1 MLNSKKCFWI
11 HNHDLSLYVSRYVE
25 CVLVTFRERAC
36 FDFHPC
42 SVHTIFVIIYIFL
55 IRYRVWLWQAVSNFR
70 RISEFIK
77 FNSQSQPQTVC
88 MQTAAGSLPDT
99 CYQITATVE
108 ADTSFLLAD
117 LNKIQKAFGQFKT
130 LLLCV
135 FHIFLP
141 RNAGYFK
148 PELEG
153 WSRCLSRCC
162 LSCCIPNHIR
172 LLSAAKQEF
181 TCISIREVEEEEEEK
196 EED

>member
-1 MLNSKKCFWI
+1 MSNVILWPFVNS
-11 HNHDLSLYVSRYVE
+11 HRV
-25 CVLVTFRERAC
+25 C

-42 SVHTIFVIIYIFL
+42 SVHTIFLIIFICL
-55 IRYRVWLWQAVSNFR
+55 MRYRVWLWQAVSNFL

-77 FNSQSQPQTVC
+77 FKSQSLPQTVC
-88 MQTAAGSLPDT
+88 MQRAAGSLPDT

-108 ADTSFLLAD
+108 AETSFLLAD
-117 LNKIQKAFGQFKT
+117 LNKTQKVFGQFKT

-135 FHIFLP
+135 FRIFLP
-141 RNAGYFK
+141 RNPVYFK

-153 WSRCLSRCC
+153 QSRCFSRCC
-162 LSCCIPNHIR
+162 LLCCIPNHFR

-181 TCISIREVEEEEEEK
+181 TCISIREVEEEEEK